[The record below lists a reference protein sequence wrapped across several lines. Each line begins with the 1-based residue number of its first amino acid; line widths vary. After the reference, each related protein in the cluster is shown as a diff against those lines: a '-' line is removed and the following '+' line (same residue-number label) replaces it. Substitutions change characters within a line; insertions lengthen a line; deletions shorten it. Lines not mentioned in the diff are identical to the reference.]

1 MRAPDEELR
10 ERLRRDRIWFVRRS
24 AAWVRAVPNE
34 VWSKRQ
40 CEFINSLFLNRSG
53 FPLTR
58 DQYIR
63 MIDASRSASGR
74 RKGSPRMPDLRKYGQ
89 VP

>member
-1 MRAPDEELR
+1 MRAPEKEFR
-10 ERLRRDRIWFVRRS
+10 ERLSRDRIWFVRRS

-40 CEFINSLFLNRSG
+40 CEFINSLFLNRRA

-58 DQYIR
+58 DQYLR
-63 MIDASRSASGR
+63 MIAAARSASGH
-74 RKGSPRMPDLRKYGQ
+74 RKGSPRMPDLRNYHQ
-89 VP
+89 AP